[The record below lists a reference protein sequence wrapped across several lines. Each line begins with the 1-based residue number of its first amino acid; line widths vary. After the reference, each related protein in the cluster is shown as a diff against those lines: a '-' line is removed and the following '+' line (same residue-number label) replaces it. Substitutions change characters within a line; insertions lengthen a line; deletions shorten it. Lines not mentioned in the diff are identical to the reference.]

1 MTSAAPGARISE
13 VEVGSVEDAGLT
25 LRLRE
30 GEVRL
35 AYDDFPRFRGAAEAK
50 LRRVERL
57 SERHL
62 YWPDLDV
69 DLHVESLFHPE
80 RFPLVASAS
89 R

>member
-1 MTSAAPGARISE
+1 MKSAAPGARILDA
-13 VEVGSVEDAGLT
+13 EVGAIDASGLI

-30 GEVRL
+30 GEIRL
-35 AYDDFPRFRGAAEAK
+35 AYDDFPWFRGAPEAK

-69 DLHVESLFHPE
+69 DLHVDSLFHPE
-80 RFPLVASAS
+80 RFPLIANAA